1 LKRESELEIKSIES
15 GEFHMSDF
23 KPGQDFFRR
32 EVISGLQKPQ
42 KELPCK
48 YFYDDQGSRLYE
60 RICALDEY
68 YLPRTEIGIMNTYVE
83 EIVEL
88 LGSGLLLIE
97 YGSGSSTK
105 TRILLDHLE
114 ELVAYVPI
122 DISREQLLRVAM
134 ELKRYYPQLDILPVC
149 ADFTN
154 IFEIPNINQPYH
166 RRVVYF
172 PGSTIGN
179 FNPVQARHL
188 LENILRIC
196 GPDGGLLIGVDLEK
210 DPEVLNRAYN
220 DNQGVTAAFNL
231 NILKRINRELGGDFQ
246 PECFEHYSFY
256 NPQESRVEMHLVSR
270 KDQTVHLD
278 DVTIPFVQG
287 ETIWTESS
295 YKFNLTDFKQMA
307 ADAGFRVDRVW
318 MDEQQ
323 WFSVQ
328 YLVRA

>member
-15 GEFHMSDF
+15 GEFHLSDF

-114 ELVAYVPI
+114 A
-122 DISREQLLRVAM
+122 
-134 ELKRYYPQLDILPVC
+134 
-149 ADFTN
+149 
-154 IFEIPNINQPYH
+154 
-166 RRVVYF
+166 
-172 PGSTIGN
+172 
-179 FNPVQARHL
+179 
-188 LENILRIC
+188 
-196 GPDGGLLIGVDLEK
+196 
-210 DPEVLNRAYN
+210 
-220 DNQGVTAAFNL
+220 
-231 NILKRINRELGGDFQ
+231 
-246 PECFEHYSFY
+246 
-256 NPQESRVEMHLVSR
+256 
-270 KDQTVHLD
+270 
-278 DVTIPFVQG
+278 
-287 ETIWTESS
+287 
-295 YKFNLTDFKQMA
+295 
-307 ADAGFRVDRVW
+307 
-318 MDEQQ
+318 
-323 WFSVQ
+323 
-328 YLVRA
+328 

>member
-1 LKRESELEIKSIES
+1 LK
-15 GEFHMSDF
+15 
-23 KPGQDFFRR
+23 
-32 EVISGLQKPQ
+32 
-42 KELPCK
+42 
-48 YFYDDQGSRLYE
+48 
-60 RICALDEY
+60 
-68 YLPRTEIGIMNTYVE
+68 
-83 EIVEL
+83 
-88 LGSGLLLIE
+88 
-97 YGSGSSTK
+97 
-105 TRILLDHLE
+105 
-114 ELVAYVPI
+114 
-122 DISREQLLRVAM
+122 
-134 ELKRYYPQLDILPVC
+134 LDILPVC

-196 GPDGGLLIGVDLEK
+196 GPDSGLLIGVDLEK

-287 ETIWTESS
+287 ESIWTESS